1 MINNLMTWTDSSL
14 LIFWSC
20 RQNTAKM
27 QNLLCCNCLPFL
39 PCCFANWK
47 WMHNGCAIR
56 FCGLKWETL
65 SSGHTSTG
73 NFSSQHSKSPSNH
86 DTQWESVTSSPLKWM
101 ATGFHKCVVCFPNAI
116 PLSLKDLSASSGMT
130 ICWWNIIPVIS
141 LYITVKSP
149 HFSIGPSFDK
159 SLVPDLPSSM
169 DPNHIVPWLVF
180 PRYPHIP
187 MNLLNILMIFPWYS
201 HDIPMIFPWYSHDIL
216 IWVGVSTG
224 PKNFKNIVR
233 FSGSGGGLT
242 KCITKIQ
249 VACLCL
255 YNDDPF

>member
-1 MINNLMTWTDSSL
+1 
-14 LIFWSC
+14 
-20 RQNTAKM
+20 
-27 QNLLCCNCLPFL
+27 
-39 PCCFANWK
+39 
-47 WMHNGCAIR
+47 MHNGCAIR

-169 DPNHIVPWLVF
+169 DQSAAFPAAEAHFRRLRCRSQHISTAPPSSWWRDPHQRGLYGGSNR
-180 PRYPHIP
+180 PRWGC
-187 MNLLNILMIFPWYS
+187 NG
-201 HDIPMIFPWYSHDIL
+201 
-216 IWVGVSTG
+216 GV
-224 PKNFKNIVR
+224 
-233 FSGSGGGLT
+233 
-242 KCITKIQ
+242 
-249 VACLCL
+249 
-255 YNDDPF
+255 